1 MPRSIQPLCASLASL
16 LLACT
21 CAAAPVRA
29 DAPTHAAAVPAST
42 GVVGVTPAQL
52 DPQFWIA
59 RQAQPDALLLDA
71 AGIAAQNARMRAHD
85 PHIRDLQS
93 LPAQWSRQEILKAIQ
108 ALSSPP
114 TRTLYDV
121 QGQPIS
127 PVALDD
133 LQRAMALEAIAPQSS
148 PRFGLVTAR
157 AALRTF
163 PTSLRAFSRTGD
175 LDLDRFQES
184 ALFPGDA
191 VAVLHASADGQW
203 LFVASERYDAW
214 IQADK
219 VAIGTRGQVL
229 GYARSPDFLIVT
241 GATVRTTYTPE
252 QPQVSQLQLD
262 MGVRVP
268 LLRQWPVDALVNGQ
282 HPYTGHVIQLPIRDA
297 QGQLQLV
304 PALLPRTA
312 DVADRYLPLTA
323 RNLIAQAFKFLG
335 ERYGWGHD
343 YDARDCSG
351 FVSEIYRSFGILVP
365 RNTSAQAVSPALDR
379 IAFDAPR
386 KGRAPKD
393 MARRQAAV
401 DALQVGD
408 LVYIPGH
415 VMVNIGHLDG
425 MAYMIHDTAGGGW
438 LGADGKRVAAHLNGV
453 SVTPLEPMMASDT
466 VSYLQQITNIQRIR
480 PKGAT
485 AAE

>member
-1 MPRSIQPLCASLASL
+1 MDFTFRPLRVLLTGL
-16 LLACT
+16 LLGGVVAS
-21 CAAAPVRA
+21 AHVRA
-29 DAPTHAAAVPAST
+29 AEPPRAVAAPAST

-59 RQAQPDALLLDA
+59 RQAQPDAVLLDA
-71 AGIAAQNARMRAHD
+71 AGIAAQNARMRAED
-85 PHIRDLQS
+85 PHIRDLQALS
-93 LPAQWSRQEILKAIQ
+93 AQWSREEILKAIQ

-114 TRTLYDV
+114 TRTLYDA
-121 QGQPIS
+121 QGQVITAQ
-127 PVALDD
+127 ALET
-133 LQRAMALEAIAPQSS
+133 LQQAMALEAIPAQSS
-148 PRFGLVTAR
+148 PQFGLVTAR

-163 PTSLRAFSRTGD
+163 PTTLRAFSRTGD
-175 LDLDRFQES
+175 LDIDRFQES

-191 VAVLHASADGQW
+191 VAVLHTSRDGRW
-203 LFVASERYDAW
+203 RFVASERYDAW
-214 IQADK
+214 IEADK
-219 VAIGTRGQVL
+219 VALGPREQVL
-229 GYARSPDFLIVT
+229 GYAQSPDFLIVT
-241 GATVRTTYTPE
+241 GATAHTTYTPE

-268 LLRQWPVDALVNGQ
+268 RLRDGPVDALVNGQ

-312 DVADRYLPLTA
+312 DVADHYLPLTA
-323 RNLIAQAFKFLG
+323 RHLIAQAFKFLG

-379 IAFDAPR
+379 IAFDKPR
-386 KGRAPKD
+386 AGKKPSDMPK
-393 MARRQAAV
+393 RTAAV

-425 MAYMIHDTAGGGW
+425 LAYMIHDTAGGGW

-466 VSYLQQITNIQRIR
+466 VSYVEQITNIQRIR
-480 PKGAT
+480 PNGAT
-485 AAE
+485 AQE

>member
-1 MPRSIQPLCASLASL
+1 MRFPIRLCRVLLASL
-16 LLACT
+16 PLGILAGGVH
-21 CAAAPVRA
+21 AAEPPRVVAAP
-29 DAPTHAAAVPAST
+29 TST
-42 GVVGVTPAQL
+42 GVVGVAPAQL
-52 DPQFWIA
+52 DAQFWIA
-59 RQAQPDALLLDA
+59 RQVQPDAVLLDA
-71 AGIAAQNARMRAHD
+71 AGIAAQNARMRAD
-85 PHIRDLQS
+85 DSHIRVLEA
-93 LPAQWSRQEILKAIQ
+93 LPAQWPRQDVLKAIQ

-114 TRTLYDV
+114 ARTLYDA
-121 QGQPIS
+121 QGQVIAPQ
-127 PVALDD
+127 ALQG
-133 LQRAMALEAIAPQSS
+133 LQQTMALETIPAQSA

-163 PTSLRAFSRTGD
+163 PTALRAFSRTGD
-175 LDLDRFQES
+175 LDIDRFQES

-191 VAVLHASADGQW
+191 VAVLHASRDGHW

-214 IQADK
+214 IEADK
-219 VAIGTRGQVL
+219 VALGPREQVL
-229 GYARSPDFLIVT
+229 GYAQSPDFLIVT
-241 GATVRTTYTPE
+241 GATARTTYTPE

-262 MGVRVP
+262 MGLRVP
-268 LLRQWPVDALVNGQ
+268 LLRQWPADALVNGQ

-312 DVADRYLPLTA
+312 DVADHYLPLTA
-323 RNLIAQAFKFLG
+323 RNLISQAFKFLG

-343 YDARDCSG
+343 YNARDCSG
-351 FVSEIYRSFGILVP
+351 FVSELYRSFGILVP

-379 IAFDAPR
+379 IAFDTPGAGRRPEGMPR
-386 KGRAPKD
+386 RAD
-393 MARRQAAV
+393 ALQ
-401 DALQVGD
+401 ALQVGD

-438 LGADGKRVAAHLNGV
+438 LGADGKRVSAHLNGV

-466 VSYLQQITNIQRIR
+466 VSYVEQITSIQRIR
-480 PKGAT
+480 PKRAQ
-485 AAE
+485 ASQ